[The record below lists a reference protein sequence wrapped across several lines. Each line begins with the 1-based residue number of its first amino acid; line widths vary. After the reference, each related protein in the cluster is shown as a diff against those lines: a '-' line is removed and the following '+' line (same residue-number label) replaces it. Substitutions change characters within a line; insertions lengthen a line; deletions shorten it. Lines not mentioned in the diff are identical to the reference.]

1 MTTTPLSTQTSI
13 PTVSTTPPA
22 TQTQLV
28 PERPMQRRF
37 NDDEQGFLRTYL
49 TAYRDFYQ
57 SVTKQGAGK
66 RGIKGSKGKKKQWV
80 LDNAYPAFA
89 KHFNSAGPNGP
100 NIASLKEVST
110 LLSAMFIR

>member
-13 PTVSTTPPA
+13 LTASTTPPA